1 MKTNTIRLT
10 QKKPK
15 KAVRIAQ
22 KKQTKI
28 ERLSKNHV
36 DWDCSLLYGTISI
49 CDVYANEGFK

>member
-28 ERLSKNHV
+28 ERLSKIM
-36 DWDCSLLYGTISI
+36 LIGTVLCI